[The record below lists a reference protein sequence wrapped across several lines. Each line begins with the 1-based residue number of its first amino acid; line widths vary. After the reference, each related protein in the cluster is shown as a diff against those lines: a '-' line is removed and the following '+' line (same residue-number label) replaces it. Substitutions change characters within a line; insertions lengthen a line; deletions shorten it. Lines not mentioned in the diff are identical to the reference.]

1 MKWIKLNFSRPK
13 PWRIGVDYTTQ
24 GFIQM
29 GIQISRMPSPTTDGL
44 LAKRMM
50 M

>member
-1 MKWIKLNFSRPK
+1 MKWIKLNFSRLK

-29 GIQISRMPSPTTDGL
+29 VIQISRMLSPTTDGL